1 MIFVICVIN
10 CYFYYATCLLRV
22 TTEGRD
28 RGDIFKIQKISK
40 IFGFCFHRKKGKSVV
55 VTSETVYCFLLCKG
69 QTKSTHSR

>member
-40 IFGFCFHRKKGKSVV
+40 IFGFLFSPNRAEKGKIGRRNFVNGVLFS
-55 VTSETVYCFLLCKG
+55 SL
-69 QTKSTHSR
+69 